1 MGMSRQEIAREL
13 NKIATAH
20 GGHATAEQVVAAAA
34 PADHALHLQFEWDD
48 GAAGHQWRVRQAR
61 TLLRVTVYMRK
72 PDDGRVRI
80 PVFTSLPSDRGTN
93 GYRRT
98 EDVRA
103 DPDMSLEHDLD
114 VLRRVEAI
122 LSRANSPRLDEILN
136 QIART
141 IAHLEQETAPEM
153 AE

>member
-1 MGMSRQEIAREL
+1 MSRQEIAREL

-20 GGHATAEQVVAAAA
+20 GGHATAEQVVEAAA
-34 PADHALHLQFEWDD
+34 PLDHPLHPQFEWDD
-48 GAAGHQWRVRQAR
+48 SAAAHQWRVKQAR
-61 TLLRVTVYMRK
+61 AMLRVTVYMRK
-72 PDDGRVRI
+72 PEDGRVRI
-80 PVFTSLPSDRGTN
+80 PIFTSLPSDRGVN

-122 LSRANSPRLDEILN
+122 LSRANSPRFDEILHTLALL
-136 QIART
+136 IGR
-141 IAHLEQETAPEM
+141 LEETAPEM